1 MLPDP
6 DIQVYQCLEVLGDA
20 VLISMFWSTGCV
32 LMLLQRPQV
41 ANTHVALCKVLY
53 MMVDSCADGVACPY
67 LFKL

>member
-1 MLPDP
+1 
-6 DIQVYQCLEVLGDA
+6 
-20 VLISMFWSTGCV
+20 
-32 LMLLQRPQV
+32 MLLQRPKV